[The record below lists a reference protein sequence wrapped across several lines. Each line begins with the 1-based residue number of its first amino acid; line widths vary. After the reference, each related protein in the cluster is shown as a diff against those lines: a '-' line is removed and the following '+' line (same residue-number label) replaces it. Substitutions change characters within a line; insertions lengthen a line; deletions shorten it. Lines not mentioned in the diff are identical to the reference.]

1 MQPVFKLLAP
11 ALLAA
16 PLLAG
21 AGGHGDAAPLSAAAA
36 LAGLDGQPHGR
47 VTLTETTAG
56 VLLKAEL
63 TGLPAG
69 VVAFHIH
76 AEGRCEP
83 PFQTAG
89 GHFNP
94 AGAKHGFHAD
104 EGPHAGDMPNLHV
117 PESGQ
122 LTIEVLNTFVTLKA
136 GAPNSLLDGNGTSLM
151 IHAGADDYRSDPA
164 GDAGARI
171 ACGVIRTGK

>member
-1 MQPVFKLLAP
+1 MRPIVNLIAP

-21 AGGHGDAAPLSAAAA
+21 AGGHGDVAPLTASAT
-36 LAGLDGQPHGR
+36 LAGLDGQPHGQ
-47 VTLTETTAG
+47 VTLSETVAG
-56 VLLKAEL
+56 VLLTAEL
-63 TGLPAG
+63 SGLPAG
-69 VVAFHIH
+69 VLAFHIH

-94 AGAKHGFHAD
+94 AGAKHGLHGD
-104 EGPHAGDMPNLHV
+104 GGPHAGDMPNLHV

-122 LTIEVLNTFVTLKA
+122 LKIEVLNTFVTLKS
-136 GAPNSLLDGNGTSLM
+136 GAPNSLLDGNGTSIM

-171 ACGVIRTGK
+171 ACGVIRAAK